1 MVDPNFQTTGL
12 VASLRDVSPR
22 PTCDI
27 SFTFSDKTTGEKSE
41 LFAHKLILAC
51 GSPVFMAQFYGD
63 IKEEKDS
70 IPVEDSSIEA
80 FKVFLDVLYNKEVPL
95 KDMDFQFLGEFF
107 YLADKYHLDLLK
119 NSIVREVSSRKIV
132 VEEVLEAAKVAEIYA
147 PLEEFSNSLHHICSS
162 FVRANLE
169 RVLEVFE
176 DEEVGED
183 SSPILHRLMARAS
196 RSKPKPRPVPICKNC
211 EQDPCLNGLK
221 FTKENIVLGALMSRV
236 GNPMFSRTAVACDND
251 MVYYYPGNGDTK
263 YYEREP
269 FEVLMYKCK

>member
-80 FKVFLDVLYNKEVPL
+80 FKVFLDVLYNKKVPL

-147 PLEEFSNSLHHICSS
+147 PLEEFSNSLHQICSS
-162 FVRANLE
+162 FVRDNLE

-183 SSPILHRLMARAS
+183 SSRILHRLMARAS
-196 RSKPKPRPVPICKNC
+196 RSKPKPPPVPTCKNC
-211 EQDPCLNGLK
+211 KHEPCLNGQTLIK
-221 FTKENIVLGALMSRV
+221 KNFVASASISRV
-236 GNPMFSRTAVACDND
+236 DDAYTYLKGSIRAVTCDNS
-251 MVYYYPGNGDTK
+251 MVYYTLGDGDHQ
-263 YYEREP
+263 YRE
-269 FEVLMYKCK
+269 V